1 MSETRAAA
9 AERPR
14 RSRFRVNPKIFAT
27 AIVTSLVLGGLLGWL
42 ANLTSAGWLVTTLD
56 TIGSTFADLL
66 TFTVLPLIFTAIVVG
81 INSLRAIGGGRAAAR
96 LTGKTALWFAL
107 TSLIAVVIGLALGK
121 LLQPGNGLD
130 IEPDQ
135 QRVQEVNDMASG
147 SWLDMITG
155 MVPQHLVAA
164 FSEGETLQVVFVSLL
179 VGAASYS
186 LGDKAQPFVDFTRSV
201 FEIIQR
207 VLSWIILLAP
217 LGTLGLIG
225 NAVATYGNRFF
236 VPLFTLTAAT
246 YVGCAVV
253 LFVVYPVLLRA
264 VAKVGAG
271 RFFGKSWT
279 ALQFAFASGAS
290 GATLP
295 LTRQSAVNLG
305 VPPSYANFA
314 VPLGSTT
321 KMDGCASIYPAVA
334 AIFIANLFGIELGV
348 AQYLTIVAVAVF
360 GAVATAGVT
369 GWFTMLTLTVGALG
383 FPPSVIATG
392 IAIAYAIDP
401 ILNMM
406 RTMTNVGGQIAV
418 PVIVS
423 RSEGILDDEKLAER
437 SSPPILSRD
446 DPDSDEAE
454 PEVTATPAATVS

>member
-81 INSLRAIGGGRAAAR
+81 INSLRASGGGRAGAR

-246 YVGCAVV
+246 
-253 LFVVYPVLLRA
+253 
-264 VAKVGAG
+264 
-271 RFFGKSWT
+271 
-279 ALQFAFASGAS
+279 
-290 GATLP
+290 
-295 LTRQSAVNLG
+295 
-305 VPPSYANFA
+305 
-314 VPLGSTT
+314 
-321 KMDGCASIYPAVA
+321 
-334 AIFIANLFGIELGV
+334 
-348 AQYLTIVAVAVF
+348 
-360 GAVATAGVT
+360 
-369 GWFTMLTLTVGALG
+369 
-383 FPPSVIATG
+383 
-392 IAIAYAIDP
+392 
-401 ILNMM
+401 
-406 RTMTNVGGQIAV
+406 
-418 PVIVS
+418 
-423 RSEGILDDEKLAER
+423 
-437 SSPPILSRD
+437 
-446 DPDSDEAE
+446 
-454 PEVTATPAATVS
+454 